1 MTSEGAVLRCLTRS
15 VPLSEPT
22 GARLAAVL
30 ATPTGMSSA
39 GYPYLVRSA
48 WEQLRD
54 GVPLLFGMGGRVLGA
69 VAALESGL
77 EAADLEPQQ
86 ADGIRRACRVV
97 RQIVNTAAVTAPPGL
112 WLLRL
117 VLGAF
122 SDLGLSARLFRGE
135 AIYPEHCEARGRRL
149 SARELEIDLHFLLAL
164 GMVEQYDNSYRIAG
178 HPTVRSVL
186 ESVGPL
192 PGDVPASATRA
203 WRRLFGGEPLAD
215 GDEAALQALGHTPP
229 TRSAE
234 EQTHWT
240 PFPAEIE
247 LGFRLVPLVLGLRA
261 CDVSPGLM
269 EGTRVSPPDLC
280 AARPQLAAGG
290 LRILE
295 AAGWLEPETGGEP
308 TPTGDSERADASD
321 AARGPAV
328 QNTAF
333 RVTPL
338 GARGFARGPGPF
350 GIIETYHPYMT
361 RARDLLLE
369 SDTRIWVRRGENI
382 AASQDAN
389 RGAFLRANDAL
400 DRFCE
405 DTGFTY
411 SVFVEH
417 AIGRGE
423 ATRQRF
429 ERSGEAGIRYFGADL
444 EDAAIDAAVEEQRQ
458 GRLPA
463 NMVFVR
469 TADIG
474 RPEVLLK
481 ALSQEGVDP
490 WGAVMMVGN
499 GFHEVRDQTDERMVE
514 VFNGYRDAGVILIFT
529 EENALSVDDL
539 RATAWNTYHAGFKY
553 VHEKSGQGLR
563 PAEPGPPIRLG
574 HPLRAPWSETAVR
587 AGYVRA
593 DAYSTRTRT
602 IFPYPRADGHNPAI
616 SVNHFFVPGEIAG
629 RFRVG

>member
-1 MTSEGAVLRCLTRS
+1 
-15 VPLSEPT
+15 
-22 GARLAAVL
+22 
-30 ATPTGMSSA
+30 
-39 GYPYLVRSA
+39 
-48 WEQLRD
+48 
-54 GVPLLFGMGGRVLGA
+54 
-69 VAALESGL
+69 
-77 EAADLEPQQ
+77 
-86 ADGIRRACRVV
+86 
-97 RQIVNTAAVTAPPGL
+97 VNTAAVTAPPGL

-122 SDLGLSARLFRGE
+122 ADLGLSARLVRGE
-135 AIYPEHCEARGRRL
+135 AIYPEHCEVDGYRL
-149 SARELEIDLHFLLAL
+149 NARELEIDLHFLLAL

-178 HPTVRSVL
+178 HPTVRWVL

-192 PGDVPASATRA
+192 PGHVPASATRA
-203 WRRLFGGEPLAD
+203 WRRLFGGEPLED
-215 GDEAALQALGHTPP
+215 GDEAALRTLGQAPP
-229 TRSAE
+229 TRAAV

-240 PFPAEIE
+240 PFPSEIE

-261 CDVSPGLM
+261 CDVSPGLT
-269 EGTRVSPPDLC
+269 EGTRIAPSDLCVARPDL
-280 AARPQLAAGG
+280 AAGALRILAAGG
-290 LRILE
+290 
-295 AAGWLEPETGGEP
+295 WVEPETGSHTAAAVGQREAAPETAAP
-308 TPTGDSERADASD
+308 TVS
-321 AARGPAV
+321 
-328 QNTAF
+328 F

-361 RARDLLLE
+361 RARDLLVE

-400 DRFCE
+400 DRFCQA
-405 DTGFTY
+405 TGFTY
-411 SVFVEH
+411 SVFIEH

-429 ERSGEAGIRYFGADL
+429 ERSGEEGIRYFGADL

-458 GRLPA
+458 GRLPS

-469 TADIG
+469 SADIG
-474 RPEVLLK
+474 RPEVLLE
-481 ALSQEGVDP
+481 ALREAGVDP

-514 VFNGYRDAGVILIFT
+514 VFSGYRNAGVILIFT

-593 DAYSTRTRT
+593 DTYSTRTRT
-602 IFPYPRADGHNPAI
+602 IFPYPRADGHNPPI

-629 RFRVG
+629 RYEVE

>member
-1 MTSEGAVLRCLTRS
+1 MARALPRTCVVNDQPIRDVLIRS
-15 VPLSEPT
+15 VPLPEP
-22 GARLAAVL
+22 AASRLADVL
-30 ATPTGMSSA
+30 ATPTGTSSA
-39 GYPYLVRSA
+39 GYPYLIRSA
-48 WEQLRD
+48 WERLRD
-54 GVPLLFGMGGRVLGA
+54 GVPLLFGMGGQVLHGLATLEGELGA
-69 VAALESGL
+69 AGL
-77 EAADLEPQQ
+77 DGEQAEA
-86 ADGIRRACRVV
+86 IRRACRVV
-97 RQIVNTAAVTAPPGL
+97 RQIVNTAAVTAPSGL

-122 SDLGLSARLFRGE
+122 SDLGLSARLLQGE
-135 AIYPEHCEARGRRL
+135 AIYPEHCHAEGRPL

-164 GMVEQYDNSYRIAG
+164 GMVEQYDNSYRVAG
-178 HPTVRSVL
+178 HPTVRWVL
-186 ESVGPL
+186 ESVTPL
-192 PGDVPASATRA
+192 PPEVPASATQA

-215 GDEAALQALGHTPP
+215 GDEAALRTLGHAPP
-229 TRSAE
+229 ARSTF

-247 LGFRLVPLVLGLRA
+247 LGYRLVPLVLGLRA
-261 CDVSPGLM
+261 CDVSPGLT
-269 EGTRVSPPDLC
+269 EGTRVSPPQLC
-280 AARPQLAAGG
+280 ADRPELAAAG
-290 LRILE
+290 LRVLS
-295 AAGWLEPETGGEP
+295 AAGWVEPDTVRDP
-308 TPTGDSERADASD
+308 
-321 AARGPAV
+321 AATEAV
-328 QNTAF
+328 F

-369 SDTRIWVRRGENI
+369 SETRIWVRRGENI

-411 SVFVEH
+411 SVFIEH

-429 ERSGEAGIRYFGADL
+429 ERSGEESIRYFGADL

-458 GRLPA
+458 GRLPT

-469 TADIG
+469 SADIG
-474 RPEVLLK
+474 RPEALLE
-481 ALSQEGVDP
+481 ALRDAGADP

-514 VFNGYRDAGVILIFT
+514 VFKGYRDAGVILIFT

-563 PAEPGPPIRLG
+563 PAESGPPIRLG
-574 HPLRAPWSETAVR
+574 HPLRAPWSETAVK

-593 DAYSTRTRT
+593 GAYSTRTRT

-629 RFRVG
+629 RLGVG